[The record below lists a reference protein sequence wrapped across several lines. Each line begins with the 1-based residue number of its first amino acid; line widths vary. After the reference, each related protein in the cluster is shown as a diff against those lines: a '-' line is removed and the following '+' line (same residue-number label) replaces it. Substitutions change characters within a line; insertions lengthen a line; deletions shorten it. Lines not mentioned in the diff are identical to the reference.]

1 MGMKKIPKV
10 DIPQQ
15 DKPAGGWQISGK
27 TAFLLATD
35 DLSTPQAYGFDHQ
48 DLRHRCGEPCG
59 RLTLSPQIIPWK
71 LVLKS

>member
-1 MGMKKIPKV
+1 MISEPGDRQVVGMKKIPKV

-15 DKPAGGWQISGK
+15 DKPAGGQQISGK

-48 DLRHRCGEPCG
+48 DLRRRCGEP
-59 RLTLSPQIIPWK
+59 
-71 LVLKS
+71 